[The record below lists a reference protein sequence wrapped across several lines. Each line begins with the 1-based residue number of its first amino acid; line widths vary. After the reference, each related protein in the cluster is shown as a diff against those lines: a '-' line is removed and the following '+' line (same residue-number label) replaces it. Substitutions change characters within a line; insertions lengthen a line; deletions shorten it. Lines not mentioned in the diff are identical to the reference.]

1 MFPRDRYLNQLIAF
15 YGAELIRVITG
26 MRRSGKSSLLKLY
39 RNWLV
44 NEKKIEEKNIVYIN
58 FESLKYA
65 NLTESQSLYDYVCG
79 ISAQVG
85 TKVYLLFDEIQN
97 VKDWE
102 KAVNALRVDCDCE
115 IVLTGSNARLLSGE
129 LATLLAGRYVEIQMF
144 PLSFDEFLEFRK
156 SSGEDIH
163 KSFDAFLRFGGL
175 PGLHELQASPRATS
189 QYLSDVFNSVL
200 LKDVVS
206 RNNIRDSERLNR
218 IIQFIFDNVGS
229 TFSAKNISDFLKS
242 QGRKL
247 GVETIYNYLDY
258 LENAFVIERVKRFD
272 LKGRKYLETQE
283 KIYAADVGIRN
294 SVLGY
299 RPSDIAG
306 ILENLVYLN
315 LRQKGFSVS
324 VGKTGTLEVDFVASK
339 DGAVFYVQVC
349 YQLTPENLEREIA
362 PLRQIKDNYP
372 KLVLT
377 LSDLMAGDVEGIKIR
392 NLVDFLAEPIA
403 KFYNFPDSTFTDV
416 VATAFI
422 GEKKHSFLSDDLLL
436 GRTTLSRS

>member
-1 MFPRDRYLNQLIAF
+1 
-15 YGAELIRVITG
+15 
-26 MRRSGKSSLLKLY
+26 
-39 RNWLV
+39 
-44 NEKKIEEKNIVYIN
+44 
-58 FESLKYA
+58 
-65 NLTESQSLYDYVCG
+65 
-79 ISAQVG
+79 
-85 TKVYLLFDEIQN
+85 
-97 VKDWE
+97 
-102 KAVNALRVDCDCE
+102 
-115 IVLTGSNARLLSGE
+115 
-129 LATLLAGRYVEIQMF
+129 MF
-144 PLSFDEFLEFRK
+144 PLSFDEFLEFRQN
-156 SSGEDIH
+156 GGDDVH
-163 KSFDAFLRFGGL
+163 KSFDAFLGFGGL
-175 PGLHELQASPRATS
+175 PGLHELQASPRATT
-189 QYLSDVFNSVL
+189 QYLSDLFNSVL

-206 RNNIRDSERLNR
+206 RNNIRDTELLNR

-299 RPSDIAG
+299 RPTDIAG

-315 LRQKGFSVS
+315 LRQKGFTVS
-324 VGKTGTLEVDFVASK
+324 VGKSGTSEVDFVASK
-339 DGAVFYVQVC
+339 DGAVLYVQVC
-349 YQLTPENLEREIA
+349 YQLTPENLERGVS

-403 KFYNFPDSTFTDV
+403 KF
-416 VATAFI
+416 
-422 GEKKHSFLSDDLLL
+422 
-436 GRTTLSRS
+436 

>member
-1 MFPRDRYLNQLIAF
+1 MKIFPRHRYLNQLIPF
-15 YGAELIRVITG
+15 HGSELIRAITG
-26 MRRSGKSSLLKLY
+26 MRRSGKSSLLNLY

-129 LATLLAGRYVEIQMF
+129 LATLLAGRYIGIQMF

-175 PGLHELQASPRATS
+175 PGLHELQASPRATT

-206 RNNIRDSERLNR
+206 RNNIRDTELLNR

-247 GVETIYNYLDY
+247 GVETIYNYLGY

-299 RPSDIAG
+299 RPTDIAG

-324 VGKTGTLEVDFVASK
+324 VGKSGTSEVDFVASK
-339 DGAVFYVQVC
+339 DGAVLYVQVC
-349 YQLTPENLEREIA
+349 YQLTPENLEREVS

-377 LSDLMAGDVEGIKIR
+377 LSDLMTGDIEGIKIR
-392 NLVDFLAEPIA
+392 NLIDFLVEPI
-403 KFYNFPDSTFTDV
+403 
-416 VATAFI
+416 
-422 GEKKHSFLSDDLLL
+422 
-436 GRTTLSRS
+436 TTY

>member
-1 MFPRDRYLNQLIAF
+1 MKIFPRHRYLNQLISF
-15 YGAELIRVITG
+15 HGSELIRAITG
-26 MRRSGKSSLLKLY
+26 MRRSGKSSLLNLY

-65 NLTESQSLYDYVCG
+65 NLTEYQALYDYVCG
-79 ISAQVG
+79 ISSQAG

-97 VKDWE
+97 VKEWE

-206 RNNIRDSERLNR
+206 RNNIRDSELLNR

-315 LRQKGFSVS
+315 LRQKG
-324 VGKTGTLEVDFVASK
+324 
-339 DGAVFYVQVC
+339 
-349 YQLTPENLEREIA
+349 
-362 PLRQIKDNYP
+362 
-372 KLVLT
+372 
-377 LSDLMAGDVEGIKIR
+377 
-392 NLVDFLAEPIA
+392 
-403 KFYNFPDSTFTDV
+403 
-416 VATAFI
+416 
-422 GEKKHSFLSDDLLL
+422 
-436 GRTTLSRS
+436 

>member
-39 RNWLV
+39 RDWLV

-58 FESLKYA
+58 FESLKYS
-65 NLTESQSLYDYVCG
+65 NLTDYQALYKHVCE
-79 ISAQVG
+79 ISAQAG
-85 TKVYLLFDEIQN
+85 AKVYLLFDEIQN

-102 KAVNALRVDCDCE
+102 RAVNALRVDCECE

-156 SSGEDIH
+156 NCEEDVH

-175 PGLHELQASPRATS
+175 PGLHELQASPRATA
-189 QYLSDVFNSVL
+189 QYLNDVFDSVL

-206 RNNIRDSERLNR
+206 RNNIRDTELLNR

-299 RPSDIAG
+299 RPTDIAG

-324 VGKTGTLEVDFVASK
+324 VGKSGTSEVDFVASK
-339 DGAVFYVQVC
+339 DGAVLYVQVC
-349 YQLTPENLEREIA
+349 YQLTPENLEREVS
-362 PLRQIKDNYP
+362 PLRQIKDNYS

-377 LSDLMAGDVEGIKIR
+377 LSDLMTGDIEGIKIR
-392 NLVDFLAEPIA
+392 NLIDFLVEPI
-403 KFYNFPDSTFTDV
+403 
-416 VATAFI
+416 
-422 GEKKHSFLSDDLLL
+422 
-436 GRTTLSRS
+436 TTY

>member
-44 NEKKIEEKNIVYIN
+44 NEKQIEEKNIVYIN

-85 TKVYLLFDEIQN
+85 TKVYLLLDEIQN

-206 RNNIRDSERLNR
+206 RNNIRDSELLNR

-299 RPSDIAG
+299 RPTDIAG

-324 VGKTGTLEVDFVASK
+324 VGKSGTSEVDFVASK
-339 DGAVFYVQVC
+339 DGAVLYVQVC
-349 YQLTPENLEREIA
+349 YQLTLENLEREVS

-377 LSDLMAGDVEGIKIR
+377 LSDLMTGDIEGIKIR
-392 NLVDFLAEPIA
+392 NLIDFLVEPI
-403 KFYNFPDSTFTDV
+403 
-416 VATAFI
+416 
-422 GEKKHSFLSDDLLL
+422 
-436 GRTTLSRS
+436 TTY

>member
-39 RNWLV
+39 RDWLV
-44 NEKKIEEKNIVYIN
+44 NEKKIEEKSIVYIN

-65 NLTESQSLYDYVCG
+65 NLTDYQALYEYVCG
-79 ISAQVG
+79 ISAQAG
-85 TKVYLLFDEIQN
+85 TKVFLLFDEIQN
-97 VKDWE
+97 VKAWE

-144 PLSFDEFLEFRK
+144 PLSFDEFLEFRQN
-156 SSGEDIH
+156 GGDDVH
-163 KSFDAFLRFGGL
+163 KSFDAFLMFGGL
-175 PGLHELQASPRATS
+175 PGLHELQASPRATT
-189 QYLSDVFNSVL
+189 QYLSDLFNSVL

-206 RNNIRDSERLNR
+206 RNNIRDTELLNR

-299 RPSDIAG
+299 RPTDIAG

-315 LRQKGFSVS
+315 LRQKGFTVS
-324 VGKTGTLEVDFVASK
+324 VGKSGTSEVDFVASK
-339 DGAVFYVQVC
+339 DGAVLYVQVC
-349 YQLTPENLEREIA
+349 YQLTPENLERGVS

-377 LSDLMAGDVEGIKIR
+377 LSDLMTGDIEGIKIR
-392 NLVDFLAEPIA
+392 NLIDFLAEPI
-403 KFYNFPDSTFTDV
+403 
-416 VATAFI
+416 
-422 GEKKHSFLSDDLLL
+422 
-436 GRTTLSRS
+436 TTY

>member
-1 MFPRDRYLNQLIAF
+1 M
-15 YGAELIRVITG
+15 
-26 MRRSGKSSLLKLY
+26 
-39 RNWLV
+39 
-44 NEKKIEEKNIVYIN
+44 
-58 FESLKYA
+58 
-65 NLTESQSLYDYVCG
+65 
-79 ISAQVG
+79 
-85 TKVYLLFDEIQN
+85 LFDEIQN
-97 VKDWE
+97 VKEWE

-156 SSGEDIH
+156 DSADDIH
-163 KSFDAFLRFGGL
+163 KSFDAFLKFGGL
-175 PGLHELQASPRATS
+175 PGLHELRASPQATT
-189 QYLSDVFNSVL
+189 QYLNDVFSSVL

-206 RNNIRDSERLNR
+206 RNNIRDTELLNR

-258 LENAFVIERVKRFD
+258 LENALVIERVKRFD
-272 LKGRKYLETQE
+272 LKGKKYLETQE

-315 LRQKGFSVS
+315 LRQKGFRVF
-324 VGKTGTLEVDFVASK
+324 VGKNGTLEVNFMTSK
-339 DGAVFYVQVC
+339 DEAVLYLQVC
-349 YQLTPENLEREIA
+349 CQLAPENLEREIA
-362 PLRQIKDNYP
+362 PLKQIKDNYP

-377 LSDLMAGDVEGIKIR
+377 LSDLMTGDIEGIKVR

-403 KFYNFPDSTFTDV
+403 NF
-416 VATAFI
+416 
-422 GEKKHSFLSDDLLL
+422 
-436 GRTTLSRS
+436 

>member
-1 MFPRDRYLNQLIAF
+1 MTIFPRDRYLNQLTSF
-15 YGAELIRVITG
+15 HGSELVRVITG

-39 RNWLV
+39 RDWLIS
-44 NEKKIEEKNIVYIN
+44 EKKIEEKNIVYIN
-58 FESLKYA
+58 FESLKYS
-65 NLTESQSLYDYVCG
+65 NLTESQPLYDYVCG
-79 ISAQVG
+79 LSSQAG
-85 TKVYLLFDEIQN
+85 TKMHLLFDEIQN
-97 VKDWE
+97 VKEWE
-102 KAVNALRVDCDCE
+102 KAVNALRVDCECE

-129 LATLLAGRYVEIQMF
+129 LTTLLAGRYVEIQMF

-156 SSGEDIH
+156 DSGEDIH

-175 PGLHELQASPRATS
+175 PGLHELQASPRATA
-189 QYLSDVFNSVL
+189 QYLNDVFNSVL

-206 RNNIRDSERLNR
+206 RNNIRDTELLNR

-229 TFSAKNISDFLKS
+229 TFSAKDFLKS

-247 GVETIYNYLDY
+247 GVETTYNYLDY

-272 LKGRKYLETQE
+272 LKGKKYLETQE

-306 ILENLVYLN
+306 ILENLLYLN
-315 LRQKGFSVS
+315 LRQKGFRVS
-324 VGKTGTLEVDFVASK
+324 VGKMGTLEVDFVASK
-339 DGAVFYVQVC
+339 DEEVLYVQVC

-362 PLRQIKDNYP
+362 PLKQIKDNYP

-377 LSDLMAGDVEGIKIR
+377 LSDLMTGDIEGIKVR

-403 KFYNFPDSTFTDV
+403 NF
-416 VATAFI
+416 
-422 GEKKHSFLSDDLLL
+422 
-436 GRTTLSRS
+436 